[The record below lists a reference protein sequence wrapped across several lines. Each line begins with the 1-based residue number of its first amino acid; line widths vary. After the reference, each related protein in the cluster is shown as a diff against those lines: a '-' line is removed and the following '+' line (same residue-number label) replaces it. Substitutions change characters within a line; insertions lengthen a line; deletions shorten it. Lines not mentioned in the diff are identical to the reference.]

1 MSQIQLEIDGLGLRA
16 DASAPIDIS
25 IPLDFDGDQP
35 SFFGAPR
42 AAREH
47 LRAGDWV
54 GDTRQG
60 GSCNVGVYR
69 ITPHCNGTH
78 TECIGHIVNDP
89 VTVPQ
94 VLHGGLIPATL
105 VTIEP
110 VACAHTDETTV
121 PAPGPTHRMITA
133 AALTEALTKALA
145 DAPADAGSAAHA
157 ILRKALIIRT
167 TPNPAS
173 KRAQAYD
180 PGAAPPFLSLEAARL
195 LVALGTEH
203 VLVDTP
209 SLDRMDDE
217 GHLSAHHEFFGLP
230 PGARDAA
237 LARRARC
244 TVTEMI
250 YVPDA
255 VPDGAYLLDLQVPP
269 FLTDAAP
276 CRPLLYPLTRQ
287 VHIP

>member
-1 MSQIQLEIDGLGLRA
+1 MSRILLEIDGLGLRA

-94 VLHGGLIPATL
+94 VLPGGLIPATL
-105 VTIEP
+105 VTVAP
-110 VACAHTDETTV
+110 VACAHTEETTV
-121 PAPGPTHRMITA
+121 PAPGPAHRMITA
-133 AALTEALTKALA
+133 AALTQAL
-145 DAPADAGSAAHA
+145 ADAGSAAHA
-157 ILRKALIIRT
+157 ILRTALIIRT

-217 GHLSAHHEFFGLP
+217 GHLSAHHVFFGLP

-237 LARRARC
+237 LAQRARC

-255 VPDGAYLLDLQVPP
+255 VPDGTYLLDLQVPP

-276 CRPLLYPLTRQ
+276 TRPMIYPMTCQ
-287 VHIP
+287 VIDP